1 MEQFN
6 LISLTKLE
14 QMNETELVNVKGG
27 VNNATVVDNVSE
39 DSQHHDCENN
49 DHFKEN
55 GTQQ

>member
-1 MEQFN
+1 MKKSN
-6 LISLTKLE
+6 LISLTELEKL
-14 QMNETELVNVKGG
+14 NETELINVKGG
-27 VNNATVVDNVSE
+27 VSNVKDMIDASE